1 MGTHGFDWTEE
12 DMQVCFRAV
21 GPDFKKGYDAPYSGG
36 DPSSFRN
43 VDVYPMLC
51 YLLGVKPAP
60 VDGKL
65 SRIKKILK

>member
-1 MGTHGFDWTEE
+1 
-12 DMQVCFRAV
+12 MQVAFRAL
-21 GPDFKKGYDAPYSGG
+21 GPDFKVGYDAPYTKG

-51 YLLGVKPAP
+51 HLLGVEPAP

-65 SRIKKILK
+65 QRIKKILK